1 MSEQTNWMKDQ
12 ILAIWRS
19 LTLWGLGTCV
29 PCLLDNRAL
38 CKLWAILFCTINNAF
53 PPSTSYRTRRLR
65 LVQCLVHTTRV
76 HGPCSREHVPCIR
89 VVCAELKLPLE
100 RVRVGY
106 MLRQLCI
113 SVRLSVIFVHCV
125 ETAEQIE
132 QILEPRL
139 HLVSVT
145 LRYMTWPGSHYSLK
159 TSTQSV
165 ASSRCEA
172 RHDNPGLL
180 QILTPYC
187 FVFVAKY

>member
-1 MSEQTNWMKDQ
+1 M
-12 ILAIWRS
+12 
-19 LTLWGLGTCV
+19 LGQF
-29 PCLLDNRAL
+29 CL
-38 CKLWAILFCTINNAF
+38 
-53 PPSTSYRTRRLR
+53 
-65 LVQCLVHTTRV
+65 
-76 HGPCSREHVPCIR
+76 
-89 VVCAELKLPLE
+89 
-100 RVRVGY
+100 
-106 MLRQLCI
+106 

-145 LRYMTWPGSHYSLK
+145 LRYMRWPGSRSLK
-159 TSTQSV
+159 TTTQSV
-165 ASSRCEA
+165 ARSRCEA